1 MSELNVCHR
10 TVALAKIMKRNC
22 QHFVNW
28 IRLIAG
34 RASLMLL
41 AFVLSAGISHAQA
54 IIAWSPGPLDARP
67 AHNSP
72 TYIATNIDWIE
83 TRPFDGMVINEFF
96 GRNIFNLELRNTAPA
111 YVEPGSDAISYQ
123 GALRSLAPLKG
134 IFKVFKH
141 NFVKVNML
149 MTAVPP
155 SLNDDA
161 GWVVI
166 AKNARSY
173 SHAVAETGL
182 RGIMFDN
189 ETYIRPKHDG
199 KQLDYWNY
207 GDHLKIAGIEANST
221 SPEKLVV
228 LARMRGRQFVQA
240 LFAENPALVLI
251 LAHGPYMGCASAND
265 RVWSTGNDKY
275 LMGAFAAGMIEATPP
290 TGLIVDGGEFYDYR
304 KREHFAI
311 SRGWRKGSPGSGSD
325 SITNLN
331 PRLKCPFMDAQLA
344 AIWSKKVSIAFGT
357 NDKKRESR
365 QTNDWK
371 IDRDAETFKVTLIE
385 ALRHSDAYVWH
396 YTQWQDWWG
405 KTTEE
410 ELVPFAKAVAE
421 AKRDAKAG
429 RINQ

>member
-1 MSELNVCHR
+1 MNRDL
-10 TVALAKIMKRNC
+10 
-22 QHFVNW
+22 QHFINW
-28 IRLIAG
+28 IRLLPSG
-34 RASLMLL
+34 ASLLLL
-41 AFVLSAGISHAQA
+41 AIISSAGIAHARA

-83 TRPFDGMVINEFF
+83 ARPFDGMVINEFF
-96 GRNIFNLELRNTAPA
+96 GRNIFNLELHKIAPDSI
-111 YVEPGSDAISYQ
+111 EPGGKTISYQ
-123 GALRSLAPLKG
+123 GALKSLAPLKG

-161 GWVVI
+161 GWGVI
-166 AKNARSY
+166 TKNARNY

-189 ETYIRPKHDG
+189 ETYIRPKYEG
-199 KQLDYWNY
+199 NQLDYWNY
-207 GDHLKIAGIEANST
+207 DDHLKIAGIAPDST
-221 SPEKLVV
+221 SLEKLVG
-228 LARMRGRQFVQA
+228 LARMRGRQFAQA
-240 LFAENPALVLI
+240 LFAENPSLVLI
-251 LAHGPYMGCASAND
+251 IAHGPYMGCISAND

-275 LMGAFAAGMIEATPP
+275 LMGAFAAGMVEATPP
-290 TGLIVDGGEFYDYR
+290 TGMIVDGGEFYDYR
-304 KREHFAI
+304 TNDDFAI
-311 SRGWRKGSPGSGSD
+311 SREWRKGSRKSGD
-325 SITNLN
+325 SSIINLN

-344 AIWSKKVSIAFGT
+344 SIWSKKVSIAFGT
-357 NDKKRESR
+357 FDKKRQSR

-371 IDRDAETFKVTLIE
+371 IDGDAETFRVTLME
-385 ALRHSDAYVWH
+385 AVRHSDAYVWH

-405 KTTEE
+405 KTTEK

-421 AKRDAKAG
+421 AKRDSNARGGATSSHVL
-429 RINQ
+429 RAVMP